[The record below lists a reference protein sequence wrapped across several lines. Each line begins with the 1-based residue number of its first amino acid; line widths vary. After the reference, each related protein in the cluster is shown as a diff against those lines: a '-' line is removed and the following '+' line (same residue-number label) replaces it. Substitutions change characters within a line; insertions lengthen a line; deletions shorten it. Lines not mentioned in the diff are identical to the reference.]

1 MSMSKNMS
9 PEHDR
14 ELQFLKTLQNEG
26 RLQALLCEMQVAKDE
41 IGLAS
46 TGSMH
51 DGSKRRLDSWEEFD
65 MVSEAQSR

>member
-1 MSMSKNMS
+1 MSMSKNLS

-14 ELQFLKTLQNEG
+14 ELQFLRTLQNEG
-26 RLQALLCEMQVAKDE
+26 RLQALLGEMQSNRDE

-51 DGSKRRLDSWEEFD
+51 DGSKRRLDS
-65 MVSEAQSR
+65 